1 MKCNAILK
9 IGVLIEDKEKLL
21 LIKEQSWKHKQ
32 LRWNIIKGTYD
43 PLKDKNLTDTATR
56 ESFEEARA
64 KIQIK
69 SLLNILY
76 LKKNNQPFI
85 QFNFIAELKSIK
97 KFKKQSTK
105 IINHDDG
112 RKENIVEV
120 KLFSKDELKKLKPNE
135 LMGERTHVAIKD
147 WLAYKPT
154 TQSKI
159 QILKIVKNY

>member
-1 MKCNAILK
+1 MDCNAILK
-9 IGVLIEDKEKLL
+9 IGVLIEDKGKLL
-21 LIKEQSWKHKQ
+21 LIKEQGWQDGRYK
-32 LRWNIIKGTYD
+32 WNIIKGTYD
-43 PLKDKNLTDTATR
+43 PLKDEDLTDTATR
-56 ESFEEARA
+56 ESFEEAKA

-85 QFNFIAELKSIK
+85 QFNFVAKLKSIK
-97 KFKKQSTK
+97 KTQKKSTELLT
-105 IINHDDG
+105 HDDG

-120 KLFSKDELKKLKPNE
+120 KFFNKDELKQLKLNE

-147 WLAYKPT
+147 WLSHKPT
-154 TQSKI
+154 KQTKT